1 MQEAI
6 EQETIELVKIRVP
19 SYSSAYYDS
28 DGHRVRIG
36 EWYVV
41 QNKYHTDLGEVLWTY
56 PIQADKKPEKLYRLI
71 RRANEDD
78 MRRAAEYRVEES
90 EAYQIA
96 LEKIA
101 YHRLPMKLSR
111 VRYSIDGDR
120 IVFFFYADHRI
131 DFRALVRDLARIF
144 RCRIELI
151 QIGVRDEA
159 ALIGGCGRCGMPLCC
174 TTFLNDIQPVTIK
187 MAKTQGL
194 SLTPSKISGSCGRL
208 LCCLQYENTWYSQTK
223 AYMPKPGHRV
233 KSPRGPGVVAEVN
246 LFEETVTVRFRDGE
260 TEVFEA
266 HELEN
271 ARTGRFYGTKD
282 GD

>member
-1 MQEAI
+1 MQEVV
-6 EQETIELVKIRVP
+6 ELVKIRIP
-19 SYSSAYYDS
+19 SYGSAYYEPN
-28 DGHRVRIG
+28 GHRARIG

-41 QNKYHTDLGEVLWTY
+41 EDKYHHDLGEVLWKY
-56 PIQADKKPEKLYRLI
+56 PCGVDKIPPNLYKLV

-78 MRRAAEYRVEES
+78 LMRAAEYRVEES

-120 IVFFFYADHRI
+120 IVFFFYADHRV

-144 RCRIELI
+144 RRRIELI

-159 ALIGGCGRCGMPLCC
+159 ALIGDCGRCGMPLCC
-174 TTFLNDIQPVTIK
+174 TTFLKDIQPITIK

-208 LCCLQYENTWYSQTK
+208 LCCLQYENTWYAWAKS
-223 AYMPKPGHRV
+223 YMPKRGHRV
-233 KSPRGPGVVAEVN
+233 QTPRGLGIVEDVT
-246 LFEETVTVRFRDGE
+246 LFDESMRVRFRGGE
-260 TEVFEA
+260 TEEYEA
-266 HELEN
+266 NQAEN
-271 ARTGRFYGTKD
+271 ARRGSRYGPENREE
-282 GD
+282 G